1 MKKNVIPAIN
11 LTKQWL
17 KCWLFYVIMVTKM
30 ADDKISQ
37 TTLKTLVEADAIRS
51 ASVVGEAS
59 GFYIAVKYGETE
71 KVLTARAGNVRF
83 FRSMDTV
90 VDYLRKTIG
99 IGRFNVDMANYDPEK
114 MKDAG
119 RKRPDRREA
128 MKKVNQAV
136 ERDKWFREQVE
147 IGLKSVDDKKT
158 RPANEFFKEL
168 ETRIDD
174 KPA

>member
-1 MKKNVIPAIN
+1 
-11 LTKQWL
+11 
-17 KCWLFYVIMVTKM
+17 M

-37 TTLKTLVEADAIRS
+37 TTLKTLVEANAIQS
-51 ASVVGEAS
+51 TSVVGESS

-83 FRSMDTV
+83 FLSMDTV

-99 IGRFNVDMANYDPEK
+99 IGRFNVDMAKYDPEQ

-119 RKRPDRREA
+119 RKRPDRKEA

-136 ERDKWFREQVE
+136 ERDKWFRQQVE
-147 IGLKSVDDKKT
+147 LGMKSAEEGKT
-158 RPANEFFKEL
+158 RPVNEFFNEL
-168 ETRIDD
+168 DSRLND
-174 KPA
+174 KPT

>member
-1 MKKNVIPAIN
+1 
-11 LTKQWL
+11 
-17 KCWLFYVIMVTKM
+17 M
-30 ADDKISQ
+30 AADKISQ

-59 GFYIAVKYGETE
+59 GFYIAVKYGESE

-90 VDYLRKTIG
+90 VDFLRKTIG
-99 IGRFNVDMANYDPEK
+99 IGRFSVDMANYDPEE

-119 RKRPDRREA
+119 RKRPDRKEA

-147 IGLKSVDDKKT
+147 LGMKSVEQGKT
-158 RPANEFFKEL
+158 RPVKEFFNEL
-168 ETRIDD
+168 ESRVDD
-174 KPA
+174 LPT

>member
-1 MKKNVIPAIN
+1 
-11 LTKQWL
+11 
-17 KCWLFYVIMVTKM
+17 M
-30 ADDKISQ
+30 AADKISQ

-90 VDYLRKTIG
+90 VDFLRKTIG
-99 IGRFNVDMANYDPEK
+99 IGRFSVDMANYDPEK

-119 RKRPDRREA
+119 RKRPDRKEA

-136 ERDKWFREQVE
+136 ERDKWFRQQVE
-147 IGLKSVDDKKT
+147 IGLKSAGEGKA
-158 RPANEFFKEL
+158 RPANEFFNEL
-168 ETRIDD
+168 ESRIDD

>member
-1 MKKNVIPAIN
+1 
-11 LTKQWL
+11 
-17 KCWLFYVIMVTKM
+17 M

-37 TTLKTLVEADAIRS
+37 TTLKTLVEAEAVRS

-71 KVLTARAGNVRF
+71 KVLTARTGKIRF

-90 VDYLRKTIG
+90 VDYLLKTIG
-99 IGRFNVDMANYDPEK
+99 IGRFSVDMKNYDPK
-114 MKDAG
+114 QMKDAG
-119 RKRPDRREA
+119 RKRPDRKEA

-136 ERDKWFREQVE
+136 ERDKWFREQIE
-147 IGLKSVDDKKT
+147 IGMKSVEQGKT
-158 RPANEFFKEL
+158 RTAKEFFSEL

-174 KPA
+174 KQS

>member
-1 MKKNVIPAIN
+1 
-11 LTKQWL
+11 
-17 KCWLFYVIMVTKM
+17 M
-30 ADDKISQ
+30 AADKISQ

-59 GFYIAVKYGETE
+59 GFYIAVKYGESE

-90 VDYLRKTIG
+90 VDFLRKTIG
-99 IGRFNVDMANYDPEK
+99 IGRFSVDMANYDPEE

-119 RKRPDRREA
+119 RKRPDRKEA

-147 IGLKSVDDKKT
+147 LGMKSVEQGKT
-158 RPANEFFKEL
+158 RPIKDFFNEL
-168 ETRIDD
+168 ESRVDD
-174 KPA
+174 LPT

>member
-1 MKKNVIPAIN
+1 
-11 LTKQWL
+11 
-17 KCWLFYVIMVTKM
+17 M

-37 TTLKTLVEADAIRS
+37 TTLISLVEADAIRS

-71 KVLTARAGNVRF
+71 KVLTARTGKIRF

-99 IGRFNVDMANYDPEK
+99 IGRFNVDMDNYDPEQ

-119 RKRPDRREA
+119 RKRPDRKEA

-136 ERDKWFREQVE
+136 EHDKWFRQQVE
-147 IGLKSVDDKKT
+147 LGLKSVNEGKT
-158 RPANEFFKEL
+158 RPATEFFNEL
-168 ETRIDD
+168 ESRIDEQ
-174 KPA
+174 KS

>member
-1 MKKNVIPAIN
+1 
-11 LTKQWL
+11 
-17 KCWLFYVIMVTKM
+17 M
-30 ADDKISQ
+30 AVDKISQ

-59 GFYIAVKYGETE
+59 GFYIAVKYGESE

-90 VDYLRKTIG
+90 VDFLRKTIG
-99 IGRFNVDMANYDPEK
+99 IGRFSVDMANYDPEE

-119 RKRPDRREA
+119 RKRPDRKEA

-147 IGLKSVDDKKT
+147 LGLKSVEQGKT
-158 RPANEFFKEL
+158 RPVKEFFNEL
-168 ETRIDD
+168 ESRVDD
-174 KPA
+174 LPT

>member
-1 MKKNVIPAIN
+1 
-11 LTKQWL
+11 
-17 KCWLFYVIMVTKM
+17 M

-37 TTLKTLVEADAIRS
+37 TTLKTLVEADAVHS
-51 ASVVGEAS
+51 ASVVGDSS

-99 IGRFNVDMANYDPEK
+99 IGRFNVDMENYDPER

-119 RKRPDRREA
+119 RKRPDRKEA

-136 ERDKWFREQVE
+136 ERDKWFRQHIET
-147 IGLKSVDDKKT
+147 GMKSVGKGKT
-158 RPANEFFKEL
+158 RPINEFFNEL
-168 ETRIDD
+168 ESKINEMPT
-174 KPA
+174 

>member
-1 MKKNVIPAIN
+1 
-11 LTKQWL
+11 
-17 KCWLFYVIMVTKM
+17 M
-30 ADDKISQ
+30 AKDKISQ
-37 TTLKTLVEADAIRS
+37 TTLKTLVEADAVQS

-71 KVLTARAGNVRF
+71 KVLTARTGNVRF

-99 IGRFNVDMANYDPEK
+99 IGRFSVDMDNYDPAE

-119 RKRPDRREA
+119 RKRPDRKEA

-136 ERDKWFREQVE
+136 ERDKWFREQ
-147 IGLKSVDDKKT
+147 IKSGLKSADEGKS
-158 RPANEFFKEL
+158 RPINEFFNEL
-168 ETRIDD
+168 ESKIDG
-174 KPA
+174 K

>member
-1 MKKNVIPAIN
+1 
-11 LTKQWL
+11 
-17 KCWLFYVIMVTKM
+17 M

-37 TTLKTLVEADAIRS
+37 TTLITLVEADAIHS

-71 KVLTARAGNVRF
+71 KVLAARTGNVRF

-99 IGRFNVDMANYDPEK
+99 LGRFNVDMQNYDPAQ

-119 RKRPDRREA
+119 RKRPDRKEA
-128 MKKVNQAV
+128 MMKVNQAV

-147 IGLKSVDDKKT
+147 IGLKSVSEGKT
-158 RPANEFFKEL
+158 RPASDFFNEL
-168 ETRIDD
+168 ESRIDD
-174 KPA
+174 KKA

>member
-1 MKKNVIPAIN
+1 
-11 LTKQWL
+11 
-17 KCWLFYVIMVTKM
+17 M

-59 GFYIAVKYGETE
+59 GFYIAVKYGENE
-71 KVLTARAGNVRF
+71 KVLTARAGNIRF

-99 IGRFNVDMANYDPEK
+99 IGRFNVDMANYDPEQ

-119 RKRPDRREA
+119 RKRPDRKEA
-128 MKKVNQAV
+128 MKKVNEAV
-136 ERDKWFREQVE
+136 ERDKWFRQQVE
-147 IGLKSVDDKKT
+147 MGLKSIDQGKA
-158 RPANEFFKEL
+158 RPVNEFLNEL
-168 ETRIDD
+168 ESGIDD
-174 KPA
+174 KPT

>member
-1 MKKNVIPAIN
+1 
-11 LTKQWL
+11 
-17 KCWLFYVIMVTKM
+17 M

-37 TTLKTLVEADAIRS
+37 TTLKTLVEADAVRS

-59 GFYIAVKYGETE
+59 GFYIAIKYGETE
-71 KVLTARAGNVRF
+71 KVLTARTGKVRF

-99 IGRFNVDMANYDPEK
+99 IGHFNVDMANYDPEQ

-119 RKRPDRREA
+119 RKRPDRKEA

-136 ERDKWFREQVE
+136 ERDKWFRQQVE
-147 IGLKSVDDKKT
+147 IGLKSAHDGIT
-158 RPANEFFKEL
+158 RPVNEFFNEL
-168 ETRIDD
+168 ESRIDG
-174 KPA
+174 KQT

>member
-1 MKKNVIPAIN
+1 
-11 LTKQWL
+11 
-17 KCWLFYVIMVTKM
+17 M

-51 ASVVGEAS
+51 ASVVGETS

-99 IGRFNVDMANYDPEK
+99 IGRFSVDMANYDPDR

-119 RKRPDRREA
+119 RKRPDRKEA

-136 ERDKWFREQVE
+136 ERDKWFRQQVE
-147 IGLKSVDDKKT
+147 IGLKSVEKGKT
-158 RPANEFFKEL
+158 RPANEFFNEL
-168 ETRIDD
+168 ESRLDNLPT
-174 KPA
+174 

>member
-1 MKKNVIPAIN
+1 
-11 LTKQWL
+11 
-17 KCWLFYVIMVTKM
+17 MV
-30 ADDKISQ
+30 DDKISQ

-71 KVLTARAGNVRF
+71 KVLTARTGNVRF

-99 IGRFNVDMANYDPEK
+99 LGRFNVDMAKYDPDQ
-114 MKDAG
+114 MRDAG
-119 RKRPDRREA
+119 RKRPDRKEA

-136 ERDKWFREQVE
+136 ERDKWFQQQVE
-147 IGLKSVDDKKT
+147 IGLKSVGEGKT
-158 RPANEFFKEL
+158 RPAKDTLNDL
-168 ETRIDD
+168 ESRLDD
-174 KPA
+174 LPH

>member
-1 MKKNVIPAIN
+1 
-11 LTKQWL
+11 
-17 KCWLFYVIMVTKM
+17 M

-99 IGRFNVDMANYDPEK
+99 IGRFSVDMVNYDPAE

-119 RKRPDRREA
+119 RKRPDRQEA

-147 IGLKSVDDKKT
+147 IGLQSAGEKKT

-168 ETRIDD
+168 ESRIDD

>member
-1 MKKNVIPAIN
+1 
-11 LTKQWL
+11 
-17 KCWLFYVIMVTKM
+17 MVTKM

-90 VDYLRKTIG
+90 VEYLRKTIG
-99 IGRFNVDMANYDPEK
+99 IGRFNVDMANYDPKE

-136 ERDKWFREQVE
+136 ERDKWFRAQVE
-147 IGLKSVDDKKT
+147 IGLKSVDEKKI

-174 KPA
+174 KPT

>member
-1 MKKNVIPAIN
+1 
-11 LTKQWL
+11 
-17 KCWLFYVIMVTKM
+17 M
-30 ADDKISQ
+30 AEDKISQ

-99 IGRFNVDMANYDPEK
+99 IGRFNVEMANYDPEQ
-114 MKDAG
+114 MKDTG
-119 RKRPDRREA
+119 RKRPDRKEA
-128 MKKVNQAV
+128 MLKVNQAV
-136 ERDKWFREQVE
+136 ERDKWFRQQVE
-147 IGLKSVDDKKT
+147 MGLKSAEDGKT
-158 RPANEFFKEL
+158 RPADEFFDEVG
-168 ETRIDD
+168 TRLDG
-174 KPA
+174 K

>member
-1 MKKNVIPAIN
+1 M
-11 LTKQWL
+11 T
-17 KCWLFYVIMVTKM
+17 
-30 ADDKISQ
+30 DDKISQ
-37 TTLKTLVEADAIRS
+37 TTLKTLVEADAISS

-71 KVLTARAGNVRF
+71 KVLTARTGNVRF

-99 IGRFNVDMANYDPEK
+99 LGRFNVDMAKYDPEL

-119 RKRPDRREA
+119 RKRPDRKEA

-136 ERDKWFREQVE
+136 ERDKWFQQQVE
-147 IGLKSVDDKKT
+147 IGLKSLDEGKT
-158 RPANEFFKEL
+158 RPSKEFFNEL
-168 ETRIDD
+168 ESRLDD
-174 KPA
+174 LPS

>member
-1 MKKNVIPAIN
+1 
-11 LTKQWL
+11 
-17 KCWLFYVIMVTKM
+17 M

-37 TTLKTLVEADAIRS
+37 TTLKTLVEADAVHS

-71 KVLTARAGNVRF
+71 KVLTARTGNIRF

-99 IGRFNVDMANYDPEK
+99 IGRFNVDMVNYDPK
-114 MKDAG
+114 QMKDAG
-119 RKRPDRREA
+119 RKRPDRKEA

-136 ERDKWFREQVE
+136 EHDKWFREQVK
-147 IGLKSVDDKKT
+147 IGLDSVDKGKVRSVKDLFQELESRLDDKK
-158 RPANEFFKEL
+158 P
-168 ETRIDD
+168 
-174 KPA
+174 